1 MKRYRG
7 YTKTELRKKKRAFLE
22 DMWREEFPFR
32 FRGEWVLK
40 EKTKEDIINDLF
52 GTI

>member
-22 DMWREEFPFR
+22 DMWREEFPFSR
-32 FRGEWVLK
+32 EWLLQIL
-40 EKTKEDIINDLF
+40 TKEGIINDLF
-52 GTI
+52 RTV